1 MMNDSLSL
9 SGAITLT
16 LTHQNGREEVSEYRN
31 LIVNAGRA
39 AITNGLIGS
48 TTAYPNYLELG
59 TGTTA
64 VAVTQ
69 TALVTPSTATWKG
82 IAAKTLYSTYIA
94 SFDTTYVTSEANGTF
109 SEIGI
114 FAGANATANSGS
126 LFARALIAI
135 TKTSSMTLTVNWR
148 IQVA

>member
-1 MMNDSLSL
+1 MMDDALAL
-9 SGAITLT
+9 TGAITIT
-16 LTHQNGREEVSEYRN
+16 LRHEDGTEDVQEYRN

-39 AITNGLIGS
+39 SITNGLIGS

-64 VAVTQ
+64 AAATD
-69 TALVTPSTATWKG
+69 TALGTPVMSTWKG

-94 SFDTTYVTSEANGTF
+94 SFDTTYVTSEANGTY

-114 FAGANATANSGS
+114 FAGATATANSGT
-126 LFARALIAI
+126 LFARALVAI

>member
-1 MMNDSLSL
+1 MNESLSL
-9 SGAITLT
+9 TGAITLT
-16 LTHQNGREEVSEYRN
+16 LTHQDGREEVSEYRN

-59 TGTTA
+59 TGMTA

-69 TALVTPSTATWKG
+69 TALVTPSTATWKA

-94 SFDTTYVTSEANGTF
+94 SFDTTYVTSQANGTF

-114 FAGANATANSGS
+114 FAGATATANTGS

>member
-1 MMNDSLSL
+1 MDDSLSL
-9 SGAITLT
+9 TGAITLT
-16 LTHQNGREEVSEYRN
+16 LTHQDGREEVSEYRN

-114 FAGANATANSGS
+114 FAGATATANSGN

-135 TKTSSMTLTVNWR
+135 TKTTSMTLTVNWR

>member
-1 MMNDSLSL
+1 MMFDALAL
-9 SGAITLT
+9 TGAITVT
-16 LTHQNGREEVSEYRN
+16 LTHEDGREEVSVYRN

-59 TGTTA
+59 TGTTT
-64 VAVTQ
+64 VAASD
-69 TALVTPSTATWKG
+69 TALVTPSTATWKA

-94 SFDTTYVTSEANGTF
+94 SFDTTYVTSQANGTF

>member
-1 MMNDSLSL
+1 MNESLSL
-9 SGAITLT
+9 TGAITLT
-16 LTHQNGREEVSEYRN
+16 LRHLDGREEVSEYRN

-69 TALVTPSTATWKG
+69 TTLVTPSTATWKG

-114 FAGANATANSGS
+114 FAGATATANSGS

-135 TKTSSMTLTVNWR
+135 TKTSSMTSLRSGRLRT
-148 IQVA
+148 

>member
-1 MMNDSLSL
+1 MIDDALAL
-9 SGAITLT
+9 TGVITVT
-16 LTHQNGREEVSEYRN
+16 LRHADGREEVSEYRN
-31 LIVNAGRA
+31 LVLNAGRA
-39 AITNGLIGS
+39 SITNGLIGS

-69 TALVTPSTATWKG
+69 TALVTPTTSTWKA
-82 IAAKTLYSTYIA
+82 IASKTLYSTYIA

-114 FAGANATANSGS
+114 FAGATATAGTGT
-126 LFARALIAI
+126 LFARALVAI
-135 TKTSSMTLTVNWR
+135 TKSSSMTLTVNWR
-148 IQVA
+148 IQVV

>member
-1 MMNDSLSL
+1 MMDDSLSL
-9 SGAITLT
+9 TGAITLT
-16 LTHQNGREEVSEYRN
+16 LRHRDGREEVSEYRN

-64 VAVTQ
+64 VAATQ

-135 TKTSSMTLTVNWR
+135 TKTSSMVLTVNWR

>member
-1 MMNDSLSL
+1 MMLDALAL
-9 SGAITLT
+9 TGAITVT
-16 LTHQNGREEVSEYRN
+16 LRHEDGREEVSVYRN

-64 VAVTQ
+64 VAVTE

-114 FAGANATANSGS
+114 FAGANATANTGT